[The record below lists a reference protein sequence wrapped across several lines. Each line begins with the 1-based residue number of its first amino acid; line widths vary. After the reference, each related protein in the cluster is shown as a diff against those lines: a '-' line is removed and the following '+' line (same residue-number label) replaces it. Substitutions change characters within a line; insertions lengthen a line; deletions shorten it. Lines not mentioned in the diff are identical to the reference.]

1 MKNVYTTPEFQIFSI
16 SSRDV
21 IATSG
26 NPISDLGNGEIGVDA
41 NFIF

>member
-16 SSRDV
+16 SAADV

-26 NPISDLGNGEIGVDA
+26 DPVNDIGNGEIGVDA
-41 NFIF
+41 KHIF